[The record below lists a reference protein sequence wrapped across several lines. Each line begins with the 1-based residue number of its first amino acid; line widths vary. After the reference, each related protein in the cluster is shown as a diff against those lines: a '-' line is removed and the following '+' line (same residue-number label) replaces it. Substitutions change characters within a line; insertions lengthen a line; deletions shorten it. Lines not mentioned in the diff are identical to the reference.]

1 MYQPADGTTERLLT
15 LLDLANAAPSG
26 AGLGADLGGALNEPQ
41 VAADIEAQMAS
52 IAADLISQ
60 EPSVAA
66 DINPSPSIAADI
78 EPGSPSI
85 AADQAVEGPSVAADI
100 RISPSITADGPDI

>member
-15 LLDLANAAPSG
+15 LLDLAKAAPSG
-26 AGLGADLGGALNEPQ
+26 AGLGADLGGASLNEPQ
-41 VAADIEAQMAS
+41 VAADIEPQMVS

-66 DINPSPSIAADI
+66 DINPLPSIAADI

-100 RISPSITADGPDI
+100 RISPSITADGAT